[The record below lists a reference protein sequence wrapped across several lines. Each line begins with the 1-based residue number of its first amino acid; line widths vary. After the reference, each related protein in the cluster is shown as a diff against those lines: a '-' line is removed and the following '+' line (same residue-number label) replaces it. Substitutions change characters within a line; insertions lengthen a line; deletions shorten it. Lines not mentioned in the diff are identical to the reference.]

1 MFKAFPLANTPA
13 SFRLQRILCTKMDDL
28 DAKYL
33 IIEAAFDPPPEAKM
47 IIFLGIISTVKVTQN
62 ARNQKP

>member
-1 MFKAFPLANTPA
+1 
-13 SFRLQRILCTKMDDL
+13 MDDL
-28 DAKYL
+28 DAKNL